1 MEFLSE
7 IATNSACFYKFDK
20 PNETSGFLSASLYWP
35 VLQDARFQS
44 EALCLDSEGINGAI
58 ISLMHK
64 SDASNVL
71 LYRISIGPC

>member
-1 MEFLSE
+1 LSE
-7 IATNSACFYKFDK
+7 TATDYACFYKFDK
-20 PNETSGFLSASLYWP
+20 PNETSGFLSASLHWP

-44 EALCLDSEGINGAI
+44 EVLCLDSEGINGAI
-58 ISLMHK
+58 IPLTHE